1 MAKSQRLTK
10 QKATILEI
18 LRSVESHPTAEW
30 IYQEARKK
38 IPGLSLGTVY
48 RNLNQLR
55 ENGEILELD
64 YGSSQ
69 SHFDGRHDNHYHFSC
84 VECGRVF
91 DVHMPMIKSIETKV
105 KAAAGDFQIFGYRL
119 EYYGLCG
126 ECRQIEKAI

>member
-1 MAKSQRLTK
+1 MKSQRMTR

-55 ENGEILELD
+55 DNGLISELD
-64 YGSSQ
+64 FGSSQ
-69 SHFDGRHDNHYHFSC
+69 SRFDGKQENHYHFC
-84 VECGRVF
+84 CTECGGVY
-91 DVHMPMIKSIETKV
+91 DLPLPVIKSIETRA
-105 KAAAGDFQIFGYRL
+105 KAASDFVITGHRL
-119 EYYGLCG
+119 EFFGLCT
-126 ECRQIEKAI
+126 ECQKMEKAM